1 MKSIL
6 LISQKQRC
14 IRAASKISAPN
25 KSPLSITCPSGYFY
39 FALLRVCRKGTK
51 AAQPIVRCPNGYYK
65 HSALSICLK
74 RCPSGYNNSGGFCVR
89 PEEKRERTC
98 PSGYFMK
105 DWKCRKNCP
114 QYYNYVAAGG
124 LCKRNLVIKGVEAMT
139 CKAGERKK
147 GARCYPANAPCYGGE
162 EQDAGLCYPTC
173 NSGFYGVGP
182 VCWGKCSS
190 SQVHCGAACA
200 TSTSV
205 CVEKVA
211 TMVVDTFMLA
221 VNVATMGFVPKR
233 PNVSSESTKLLKISG
248 KTVEGTTK
256 TSIKLARAAKTLA
269 KFTKKGVTAAGKFV
283 VKRMAEDTAGNL
295 IEKGTI
301 ELNIDLDGYVAMRD
315 YRKAYAEDFV
325 AQTSPKIAAE
335 LDSRFSPKVAK
346 FLKGLWGE
354 MQFSALKKANDWEI
368 AQTVLD
374 AVSIV
379 DPTGVVA
386 VVAAYA
392 KPVCATILPFP
403 CTSFDKLSKNKC
415 SASFEDFL
423 QSLQENIVDGN

>member
-1 MKSIL
+1 M
-6 LISQKQRC
+6 
-14 IRAASKISAPN
+14 
-25 KSPLSITCPSGYFY
+25 
-39 FALLRVCRKGTK
+39 KGTK
-51 AAQPIVRCPNGYYK
+51 FAQPTVRCPNDYYK
-65 HSALSICLK
+65 HSTLSICLK

-89 PEEKRERTC
+89 PEQERERTC
-98 PSGYFMK
+98 PNGYFMK

-114 QYYNYVAAGG
+114 QYYNYITTGG
-124 LCKRNLVIKGVEAMT
+124 LCKRNLVIKGVDAMT

-147 GARCYPANAPCYGGE
+147 GARCYPANAPCYGRK

-173 NSGFYGVGP
+173 RSGFYGVGP

-211 TMVVDTFMLA
+211 TMVIDTFMLA
-221 VNVATMGFVPKR
+221 VNVATMGLAPTK
-233 PNVSSESTKLLKISG
+233 PNVPTSGSTLRIAG
-248 KTVEGTTK
+248 ETVEGTTK
-256 TSIKLARAAKTLA
+256 TSRKFIQAAKAL
-269 KFTKKGVTAAGKFV
+269 KKITNAGIKQVGKIV
-283 VKRMAEDTAGNL
+283 VKRMAKNVAGNL
-295 IEKGTI
+295 IHKGTF
-301 ELNIDLDGYVAMRD
+301 ELDVDLDSYVAMKD
-315 YRKAYAEDFV
+315 YREAYAGDFV

-335 LDSRFSPKVAK
+335 LDSRFSPEVAK

-392 KPVCATILPFP
+392 KPVCSTILPFP
-403 CTSFDKLSKNKC
+403 CTSFDKLGNNKC

-423 QSLQENIVDGN
+423 QSLQNMVDGN